1 MASVSSSNPHQW
13 QEAKNQFSTVE
24 NVFVLPLDFD
34 AIFKWTP
41 LEVSLGFEASVC
53 SRDEGR
59 KLGFPLRFRA
69 SMKRREEGK
78 PPFPVL
84 GNASSSCII
93 DSPGSDREE

>member
-1 MASVSSSNPHQW
+1 MASVSSSNPHKW

-59 KLGFPLRFRA
+59 KLGFPSAFPGKHEKKGGGEA
-69 SMKRREEGK
+69 SFSGAWKCELL
-78 PPFPVL
+78 VH
-84 GNASSSCII
+84 N
-93 DSPGSDREE
+93 